1 MLQKKINL
9 IYLQTSITLN
19 NYRIFMI
26 DTITNLVI
34 TILFFLSSLIFFQI
48 IIYILTFSICY
59 LATQNQLW
67 NTVEE
72 AASLTQC

>member
-26 DTITNLVI
+26 DTVTNLVI

-59 LATQNQLW
+59 LATHNQL
-67 NTVEE
+67 
-72 AASLTQC
+72 

>member
-9 IYLQTSITLN
+9 IYLQTYITLN

-59 LATQNQLW
+59 LATQNQL
-67 NTVEE
+67 
-72 AASLTQC
+72 